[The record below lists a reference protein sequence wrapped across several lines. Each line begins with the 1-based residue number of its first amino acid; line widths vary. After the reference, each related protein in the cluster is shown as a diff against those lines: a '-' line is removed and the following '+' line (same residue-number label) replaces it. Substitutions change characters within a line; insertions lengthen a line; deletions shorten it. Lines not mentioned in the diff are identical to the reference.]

1 MSAIESLH
9 PLVAGLVSLLVVLG
23 AAFSLI
29 GSFGLLRM
37 KTFYERVHPPTMG
50 TTAGMGLTI
59 AASML
64 LFSVLA
70 SRLVVHDI
78 LIAVFTLV
86 TTPVTYMLL
95 VRAAMHRDGLVRE
108 RGDDAHSLPH
118 PSPPAL
124 HRCPSAGEGTSKLQ
138 DDALR

>member
-1 MSAIESLH
+1 MTAFETLH

-29 GSFGLLRM
+29 GSVGLLRM

-70 SRLVVHDI
+70 SRLVVHDV
-78 LIAVFTLV
+78 LIAVFTLI

-95 VRAAMHRDGLVRE
+95 VRAAMRRDGLVRE
-108 RGDDAHSLPH
+108 KPVGEERQPGGDDAVE
-118 PSPPAL
+118 
-124 HRCPSAGEGTSKLQ
+124 GEGSGKLGTP
-138 DDALR
+138 